1 MAQLKVDEFTRTGT
15 AQNCA
20 VWCWFM
26 GTEEERKTTGTRQ
39 VEGGKMNPYLGV
51 VDMKAPILLLLPVFK
66 VSKVSR
72 L

>member
-1 MAQLKVDEFTRTGT
+1 
-15 AQNCA
+15 
-20 VWCWFM
+20 M

-39 VEGGKMNPYLGV
+39 VEGGKRNPYLGV